1 MTPDDG
7 RDDLKRSLGAT
18 LEFAVGSGGW
28 VVEGASAQSAGQAQ
42 EGAQADGTNPPADLP
57 ILSSPEGGP
66 LAAIREELGEC
77 TRCRLSQG
85 RTHIVFGVGNPDAAL
100 LFVGEGPGAEE
111 DKRGEP
117 FVGRAG
123 QLLDRMIAAIGMTR
137 KDVYIA
143 NVVKCRPPQ
152 NRDPRE
158 DEVATCIEFLWK
170 QIDAI
175 RPRAICALGAHA
187 AKSLTGSAEP
197 IGRLRGRVLQ
207 ARGHNLVATY
217 HPAYLLR
224 HPVAKHHA
232 WEDLKL
238 LLSLVEG

>member
-1 MTPDDG
+1 MTPDNDKDNL
-7 RDDLKRSLGAT
+7 RRSLEAT
-18 LEFAVGSGGW
+18 LEFAASSGGW
-28 VVEGASAQSAGQAQ
+28 VVEGGDIAQAQ
-42 EGAQADGTNPPADLP
+42 AGAEEETQQTAPADLP

-66 LAAIREELGEC
+66 LAGILEELGDC

-85 RTHIVFGVGNPDAAL
+85 RTHVVFGVGNPDARL

-123 QLLDRMIAAIGMTR
+123 HLLNKMIAAIGMQR
-137 KDVYIA
+137 SDVYIS

-158 DEVATCIEFLWK
+158 DEATTCSEFLWK

-175 RPRAICALGAHA
+175 KPRAICALGTCA
-187 AKSLTGSAEP
+187 AQTLTGSDETV
-197 IGRLRGRVLQ
+197 GRLRGQVLQ
-207 ARGHNLVATY
+207 TRGYNLVATY
-217 HPAYLLR
+217 HPNHLLR
-224 HPVAKHHA
+224 NPAAKRQS

-238 LLSLVEG
+238 LLSLLDR